1 MADKNDESVYT
12 FTLFDGS
19 KTTLG
24 FEVNYIYNFK
34 VHIIKI
40 IIILIF
46 QVNNEIEAETVIEE
60 LFTTGLSIDILPIQA
75 NFEGGNHYVQK
86 LIADEIKNTKVTY
99 CILYCLHIFRPLTNN

>member
-46 QVNNEIEAETVIEE
+46 
-60 LFTTGLSIDILPIQA
+60 
-75 NFEGGNHYVQK
+75 
-86 LIADEIKNTKVTY
+86 
-99 CILYCLHIFRPLTNN
+99 